1 MPVIAFGGFALFA
14 AVVFAIGIVA
24 TTIAK
29 PSSTSISNNNLLSD
43 IVDAKKNFDQRLKM
57 LMLLGTVMIS
67 ATIISKLEKKKQ
79 QEEALNNISSAGAAS
94 ASTAAAM
101 NGVQNIV
108 TQVQSEKAQVSET
121 TALNPSKD
129 GYVETFPA
137 AEEEGPKIY
146 DTPITEQQGPG
157 VLVFPRAEQ
166 EPTILVFPDDNPVK
180 PYVESFP
187 AERPKELGDSI
198 LWMGSNH
205 VEVPKSVDRVV
216 KKLSPE
222 AKKGYEK
229 AIKALENGDTR
240 GLNEHPLSGNRSGQW
255 AVDIKGMG
263 RGRGAGRIIYEKN
276 SDGSIKI
283 VEVLTKHDY

>member
-1 MPVIAFGGFALFA
+1 M
-14 AVVFAIGIVA
+14 
-24 TTIAK
+24 
-29 PSSTSISNNNLLSD
+29 NN
-43 IVDAKKNFDQRLKM
+43 
-57 LMLLGTVMIS
+57 
-67 ATIISKLEKKKQ
+67 
-79 QEEALNNISSAGAAS
+79 
-94 ASTAAAM
+94 
-101 NGVQNIV
+101 VQNIV
-108 TQVQSEKAQVSET
+108 AQVQSEKAQVNET
-121 TALNPSKD
+121 TAVTPSKD

-137 AEEEGPKIY
+137 AEQEGPKIY
-146 DTPITEQQGPG
+146 DTPVAEQQGPE
-157 VLVFPRAEQ
+157 V
-166 EPTILVFPDDNPVK
+166 LVFPDDNTVK
-180 PYVESFP
+180 PQVESFP
-187 AERPKELGDSI
+187 AERPNELGDSI